1 MTALLRLSG
10 MDASTGQPL
19 TGSAHLVQSIRDILT
34 TPIGSRV
41 MRRDYGSLVPDLIDG
56 PQNDVTRMQLMSA
69 VVIALATWEPRITLS
84 IVDVRYSQSGA
95 VEAGLSG
102 ALTESMEQQTTTL
115 TLRKSSNGNS

>member
-1 MTALLRLSG
+1 MTVRYTG
-10 MDASTGQPL
+10 MNHGGTGTLTDA
-19 TGSAHLVQSIRDILT
+19 AHVWQSVSDILN

-41 MRRDYGSLVPDLIDG
+41 MRRDYGSLVPDLIDS

>member
-41 MRRDYGSLVPDLIDG
+41 MRRDYGSLLPELIDQ
-56 PQNDVTRMQLMSA
+56 PITERLIQQIRAATVM
-69 VVIALATWEPRITLS
+69 ALLRWEPRVLAKKIGIT
-84 IVDVRYSQSGA
+84 VDGP
-95 VEAGLSG
+95 
-102 ALTESMEQQTTTL
+102 ALTATL
-115 TLRKSSNGNS
+115 TLTVLGTPQHTDTTLVVPLTAGATS